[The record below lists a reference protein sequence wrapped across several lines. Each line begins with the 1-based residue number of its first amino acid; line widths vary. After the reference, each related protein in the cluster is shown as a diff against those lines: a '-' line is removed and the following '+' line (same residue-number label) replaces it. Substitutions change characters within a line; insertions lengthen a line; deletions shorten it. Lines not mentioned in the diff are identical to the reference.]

1 MALEF
6 FSQLYLAIVN
16 GLSYA
21 LGPAKDYP
29 WAAVTI
35 LLISAGMAII
45 SAAATRALTDVDV
58 MRRRMTEVREWQSAY
73 TKAVRA
79 KDQKA
84 IDRLRKKEATIK
96 RAQAEMTKDQ
106 FKPMLLTIIP
116 FIVFYYLFYAIF
128 GYNQVIVAISP
139 ITLPYIGTDFNF
151 WVWYLVSSFSIS
163 TLIQRVFN
171 VPSVSD

>member
-1 MALEF
+1 LALEF
-6 FSQLYLAIVN
+6 LSQIYLAIVN

-29 WAAVTI
+29 LAAVTI

-45 SAAATRALTDVDV
+45 SAVATRALTDVDV

-73 TKAVRA
+73 TKAIRA
-79 KDQKA
+79 KDQKVV
-84 IDRLRKKEATIK
+84 DRLKKKEATIK

-116 FIVFYYLFYAIF
+116 FFVFYYLFYAVF

-163 TLIQRVFN
+163 SLIQRVFN
-171 VPSVSD
+171 LPSVSD